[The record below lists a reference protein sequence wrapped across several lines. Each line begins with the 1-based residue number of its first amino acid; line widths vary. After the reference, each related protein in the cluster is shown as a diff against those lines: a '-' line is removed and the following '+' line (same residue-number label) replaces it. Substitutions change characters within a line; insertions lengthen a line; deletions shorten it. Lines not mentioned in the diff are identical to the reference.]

1 MSEMMLRLAEG
12 ALRRFIE
19 ESIQSEEGLSRK
31 DEKYIAAERER
42 IRQMK
47 LILRAA

>member
-19 ESIQSEEGLSRK
+19 ESIQSEEGLSHE
-31 DEKYIAAERER
+31 DEKYIAEERER

-47 LILRAA
+47 LNLRAA

>member
-19 ESIQSEEGLSRK
+19 ESIQSEEGLSRE
-31 DEKYIAAERER
+31 DEKYIAEERER

-47 LILRAA
+47 LRAA

>member
-1 MSEMMLRLAEG
+1 MSEKMLRVTEG

-19 ESIQSEEGLSRK
+19 DAIQSEEGLSEE
-31 DEKYIAAERER
+31 DIEYIEAERER

-47 LILRAA
+47 LNLKVA